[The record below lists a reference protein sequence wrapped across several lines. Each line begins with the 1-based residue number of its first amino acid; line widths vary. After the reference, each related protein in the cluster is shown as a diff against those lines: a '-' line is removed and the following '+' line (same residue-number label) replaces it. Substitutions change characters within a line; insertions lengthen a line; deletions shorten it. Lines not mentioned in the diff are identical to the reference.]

1 MEAGQYSQ
9 QSSSNG
15 NGKQRKDTDL
25 SRLSL
30 NEETQFP
37 QGDRDEL
44 NVRQLL
50 MVVRRRA
57 LVILGVAIAVTS
69 GVGAWTYSQTPK
81 YEGSFQL
88 LVEPVTAEN
97 KLSKL
102 TQVPGVAQ
110 DLQESSLDYETQIKV
125 LLSSE
130 RMAGIVEFL
139 KKRYPDI
146 SYESMVVENRLN
158 IIQLEKTK
166 ILEVRYRDTDPD
178 KIKYVLFEL
187 AKVYL
192 RYSLQERQSNLNQGI
207 KFVEGQLPAL
217 RERVDKLQGQLQ
229 TFRQRYNILDP
240 EEQAK
245 QLAQQVTEIEEQKL
259 DTRVKQNEASSLYA
273 ALQKQLGIPP
283 QQAIATAALSEAPR
297 YQDLLKKLQ
306 EVETKLATESARFL
320 PESPNI
326 QALQNQRQN
335 LLPLLQKEAAAV
347 LGTSPVG
354 NQPSLASPNSIRL
367 ELTQQYVDA
376 ANQMQ
381 VLQVRYQA
389 IARAENILN
398 QQVRLLPVIARQY
411 TDLQRELNVATES
424 LNRFLGVKET
434 LQIEA
439 AQKSLPW
446 QLISKP
452 QKPEEPIFPK
462 PKRNII
468 LGAIAGLMLGLA
480 AAILAERLDNVFHS
494 PEELKESTR
503 LPLLGLIP
511 HQKELKLFKPIVEL
525 VNLTQGE
532 SSHTKAQNQARETTA
547 RERAN
552 NRKASWYNASPFL
565 EAFRSLHTNVR
576 FLGSDTP
583 IHSLVISS
591 ASPADGKS
599 TVSVHLAQA
608 AAAMGQR
615 VLLVDAD
622 LRRPQVHHVLGLE
635 NNQGLS
641 NVIATGLTPREAI
654 QRLPSWDNLYV
665 LTAGQIPP
673 DPTRLLSSKRMQ
685 YLMEQ
690 LNAVFDLVI
699 YDTPPIL
706 GLADGRLLAVHT
718 NGVIMVA
725 RLGKTDRSVLLQAID
740 ALKISSAPVLG
751 MVANGVRRGTS
762 GSYYYY
768 TRYYTSEN
776 SEVENAKKL
785 LQKRFNVRS
794 N

>member
-9 QSSSNG
+9 PSSSNG

-297 YQDLLKKLQ
+297 YQDLLK
-306 EVETKLATESARFL
+306 EVTGSR
-320 PESPNI
+320 
-326 QALQNQRQN
+326 NQ
-335 LLPLLQKEAAAV
+335 
-347 LGTSPVG
+347 
-354 NQPSLASPNSIRL
+354 
-367 ELTQQYVDA
+367 
-376 ANQMQ
+376 
-381 VLQVRYQA
+381 
-389 IARAENILN
+389 
-398 QQVRLLPVIARQY
+398 
-411 TDLQRELNVATES
+411 
-424 LNRFLGVKET
+424 
-434 LQIEA
+434 
-439 AQKSLPW
+439 
-446 QLISKP
+446 
-452 QKPEEPIFPK
+452 
-462 PKRNII
+462 
-468 LGAIAGLMLGLA
+468 
-480 AAILAERLDNVFHS
+480 
-494 PEELKESTR
+494 TR
-503 LPLLGLIP
+503 
-511 HQKELKLFKPIVEL
+511 H
-525 VNLTQGE
+525 
-532 SSHTKAQNQARETTA
+532 
-547 RERAN
+547 
-552 NRKASWYNASPFL
+552 
-565 EAFRSLHTNVR
+565 
-576 FLGSDTP
+576 
-583 IHSLVISS
+583 
-591 ASPADGKS
+591 
-599 TVSVHLAQA
+599 
-608 AAAMGQR
+608 
-615 VLLVDAD
+615 
-622 LRRPQVHHVLGLE
+622 
-635 NNQGLS
+635 
-641 NVIATGLTPREAI
+641 
-654 QRLPSWDNLYV
+654 
-665 LTAGQIPP
+665 
-673 DPTRLLSSKRMQ
+673 
-685 YLMEQ
+685 
-690 LNAVFDLVI
+690 
-699 YDTPPIL
+699 
-706 GLADGRLLAVHT
+706 
-718 NGVIMVA
+718 
-725 RLGKTDRSVLLQAID
+725 
-740 ALKISSAPVLG
+740 
-751 MVANGVRRGTS
+751 
-762 GSYYYY
+762 
-768 TRYYTSEN
+768 
-776 SEVENAKKL
+776 
-785 LQKRFNVRS
+785 
-794 N
+794 

>member
-9 QSSSNG
+9 PSSSNG

-139 KKRYPDI
+139 KKRYPDV
-146 SYESMVVENRLN
+146 SYESLVVENRLN

-297 YQDLLKKLQ
+297 YQELLKKLQ

-335 LLPLLQKEAAAV
+335 LLPLLRKEAAAV
-347 LGTSPVG
+347 LGTTAVT
-354 NQPSLASPNSIRL
+354 NEPSLASPNSIRL

-381 VLQVRYQA
+381 VLQLRYQA

-411 TDLQRELNVATES
+411 TDLQRELTVATES

-452 QKPEEPIFPK
+452 QKPEQPIFPK

-468 LGAIAGLMLGLA
+468 MGAIAGLMLGLA

-532 SSHTKAQNQARETTA
+532 SSRTKAENQARETTS

-583 IHSLVISS
+583 IHSLVVSS

>member
-1 MEAGQYSQ
+1 MEAGQFSQ
-9 QSSSNG
+9 PSSPKG
-15 NGKQRKDTDL
+15 NGKQFQPLPLTD
-25 SRLSL
+25 
-30 NEETQFP
+30 ETQFLENS
-37 QGDRDEL
+37 QDDL

-50 MVVRRRA
+50 NVVRRRA
-57 LVILGVAIAVTS
+57 LVIAGVAIVVTT
-69 GVGAWTYSQTPK
+69 GIGLWTFSQTPK
-81 YEGSFQL
+81 YEGKFQL

-97 KLSKL
+97 KLTKL
-102 TQVPGVAQ
+102 TQ
-110 DLQESSLDYETQIKV
+110 LQAIEPALNDSSLDYETQIKV

-130 RMAGIVEFL
+130 RMAAFIAQIQ
-139 KKRYPDI
+139 KRYPDI
-146 SYESMVVENRLN
+146 DYESLILENNLT
-158 IIQLEKTK
+158 ITQIDKTK

-192 RYSLQERQSNLNQGI
+192 RYSLQERQTNLNQGI
-207 KFVEGQLPAL
+207 KFVDGQLPGL
-217 RERVDKLQGQLQ
+217 QQRVDKLQGQLQ

-245 QLAQQVTEIEEQKL
+245 QLAVLASNVEEQKL
-259 DTRVKQNEASSLYA
+259 DNQLKHNEVRSLYA
-273 ALQKQLGIPP
+273 TLQKQLGLPP
-283 QQAIATAALSEAPR
+283 NQAIAAASLSEAPR
-297 YQDLLKKLQ
+297 YQQLLNKLK

-320 PESPNI
+320 AESPTI
-326 QALQNQRQN
+326 QSLKEQQQN
-335 LLPLLQKEAAAV
+335 LLPLLQQEAAAV
-347 LGTSPVG
+347 LGNNLSGLSERQYLSSPSTV
-354 NQPSLASPNSIRL
+354 RL
-367 ELTQQYVDA
+367 ELIQQFVDA
-376 ANQMQ
+376 ANQVQ
-381 VLQVRYQA
+381 VLEVRGNA
-389 IARAENILN
+389 IAQAEKRLN
-398 QQVRLLPVIARQY
+398 QQVRLLPLIARQY

-424 LNRFLGVKET
+424 LNRFLAVRET

-439 AQKSLPW
+439 AQKALPW
-446 QLISKP
+446 QLIAKP
-452 QKPEEPIFPK
+452 QKPEDPIFPK
-462 PKRNII
+462 PKQNLI
-468 LGAIAGLMLGLA
+468 LGAIAGVMLGLA
-480 AAILAERLDNVFHS
+480 SALLAERLDNVFHS
-494 PEELKESTR
+494 PEELKDSTR
-503 LPLLGLIP
+503 LPILGLIP
-511 HQKELKLFKPIVEL
+511 HHKELKLFKPIAEL
-525 VNLTQGE
+525 ANF
-532 SSHTKAQNQARETTA
+532 AQPNGNGALAKNQIGDSPSK
-547 RERAN
+547 ERATT
-552 NRKASWYNASPFL
+552 RKASWYNASPFL
-565 EAFRSLHTNVR
+565 ESFRSLHTNIR

-583 IHSLVISS
+583 IHSLVVSS
-591 ASPADGKS
+591 ASPGDGKS

-622 LRRPQVHHVLGLE
+622 LRRPQVHNVLGLE
-635 NNQGLS
+635 NHQGLS

-725 RLGKTDRSVLLQAID
+725 RLGKTDRSILLQAID

-751 MVANGVRRGTS
+751 MVANGVRRNAG

-768 TRYYTSEN
+768 DRYYTSNQE

-785 LQKRFNVRS
+785 LQKKLGLR
-794 N
+794 

>member
-9 QSSSNG
+9 PSSSNG

-139 KKRYPDI
+139 KKRYPDV
-146 SYESMVVENRLN
+146 SYESLVVENRLN

-297 YQDLLKKLQ
+297 YQELLKKLQ

-335 LLPLLQKEAAAV
+335 LLPLLRKEAAAV
-347 LGTSPVG
+347 LGTTAVT
-354 NQPSLASPNSIRL
+354 NEPSLASPNSIRL

-381 VLQVRYQA
+381 VLQLRYQA

-411 TDLQRELNVATES
+411 TDLQRELTVATES

-452 QKPEEPIFPK
+452 QKPEQPIFPK

-468 LGAIAGLMLGLA
+468 MGAIAGLMLGLA

-532 SSHTKAQNQARETTA
+532 NSRTKAQNQARETTP

-583 IHSLVISS
+583 IHSLVVSS

>member
-9 QSSSNG
+9 PSSSNG

-37 QGDRDEL
+37 QSDRDEL

-81 YEGSFQL
+81 YEGRFQL

-146 SYESMVVENRLN
+146 SYESLVVENRLN

-376 ANQMQ
+376 ANQME

-452 QKPEEPIFPK
+452 QKPEQPIFPK

-468 LGAIAGLMLGLA
+468 MGAIAGLMLGLA

-532 SSHTKAQNQARETTA
+532 SSRTKAQNQARETTP

-583 IHSLVISS
+583 IHSLVVSS